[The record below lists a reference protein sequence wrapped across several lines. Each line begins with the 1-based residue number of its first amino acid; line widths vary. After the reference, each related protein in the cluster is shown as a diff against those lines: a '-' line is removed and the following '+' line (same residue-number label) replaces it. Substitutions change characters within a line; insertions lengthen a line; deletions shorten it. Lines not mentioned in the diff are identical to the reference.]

1 MDKLSSLLLA
11 LLVPNAAG
19 GIGALATASSM
30 DAWYRKLRKP
40 SWNPPG
46 WVFGPTW
53 TILYTMMGAA
63 SWLVSRSDSPHKD
76 RALRLYWLQLG
87 LNTLWSVIF
96 FGLRRVD
103 VALVE
108 IAALWGL
115 ILATLTSFYRVRPLA
130 GLLLV
135 PYQLWTSFAA
145 ILNREI
151 WRLNRRR

>member
-1 MDKLSSLLLA
+1 MDKLPTLLLA

-19 GIGALATASSM
+19 GIGALATASSV
-30 DAWYRKLRKP
+30 DTWYRGLRKP

-46 WVFGPTW
+46 WVFGPAW

-76 RALRLYWLQLG
+76 RALRLYGLQLS
-87 LNTLWSVIF
+87 LNILWSVIF

-103 VALVE
+103 LALVE

-145 ILNREI
+145 VLNYEL
-151 WRLNRRR
+151 WRLNHRR